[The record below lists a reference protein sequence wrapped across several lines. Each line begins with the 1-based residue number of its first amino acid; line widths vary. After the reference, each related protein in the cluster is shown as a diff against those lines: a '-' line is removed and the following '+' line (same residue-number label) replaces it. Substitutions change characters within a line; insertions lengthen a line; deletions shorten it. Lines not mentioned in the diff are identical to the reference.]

1 MAEQELQE
9 AALAVKIE
17 FDNAILRQH
26 TTARAIAKRL
36 GIAESQ
42 FSNALS
48 GSSKPRDIEI
58 RNDARKLLGM
68 EVSK

>member
-1 MAEQELQE
+1 MAEQELQK
-9 AALAVKIE
+9 AALEVKIE
-17 FDNAILRQH
+17 FYNAVKRHH

-42 FSNALS
+42 LSNAFS

-58 RNDARKLLGM
+58 RSDARKLLGM
-68 EVSK
+68 EETK